1 MNEHVTEKLMAY
13 HDGELGGHALIE
25 VESHLTRCGSC
36 QAELQEIQAMST
48 VLQAYPPAP
57 QLTPSE
63 RFIAQ
68 VNMRL
73 PREQLQPVWKRT
85 LEAVWRLVPFG
96 LLGLWIFV
104 QAVMFVSGI
113 LMVVIQSGIGREMMG
128 RMIPVPVSAPGIL
141 DGLQITGASLSDM
154 GLNILRIVCN
164 RGFLGWGAV
173 IYILLTVMIALMYW
187 GWLASWQI
195 RKRDQFAEKNRINDV
210 STPLLG

>member
-13 HDGELGGHALIE
+13 QDGELGGHALIY
-25 VESHLTRCGSC
+25 VESHLTRCGIC
-36 QAELQEIQAMST
+36 QTELQEIQALSAL
-48 VLQAYPPAP
+48 LQEFPAAPGPTPP
-57 QLTPSE
+57 E

-73 PREQLQPVWKRT
+73 PREQLQPAWKRL
-85 LEAVWRLVPFG
+85 LEAGWRLVPFG

-113 LMVVIQSGIGREMMG
+113 LMVVIQSGIGSEVMG
-128 RMIPVPVSAPGIL
+128 GLIPVPVSAPGL
-141 DGLQITGASLSDM
+141 VDGLQITGANLSEM
-154 GLNILRIVCN
+154 GLNFLRIVFD
-164 RGFLGWGAV
+164 RGFIGWGAL
-173 IYILLTVMIALMYW
+173 IYILLTAMIALMYW

-195 RKRDQFAEKNRINDV
+195 RKRDRFTRKNRINDV

>member
-1 MNEHVTEKLMAY
+1 MNEHVTEKLVAY
-13 HDGELGGHALIE
+13 QDGELGGHALIE
-25 VESHLTRCGSC
+25 VESHLSRCGTC
-36 QAELQEIQAMST
+36 QAELQEIQALSAL
-48 VLQAYPPAP
+48 LQEYPAAP
-57 QLTPSE
+57 EPTPPE

-73 PREQLQPVWKRT
+73 PREQLQPVWKRS

-113 LMVVIQSGIGREMMG
+113 LMVVIQSGIGREVMG
-128 RMIPVPVSAPGIL
+128 GIIQVPVSAPGL
-141 DGLQITGASLSDM
+141 VDGLQITGASLSEM
-154 GLNILRIVCN
+154 GLNFLRIVDN
-164 RGFLGWGAV
+164 GGFLGWGAV
-173 IYILLTVMIALMYW
+173 IYILLTAMIAFMYW

-195 RKRDQFAEKNRINDV
+195 RKRDRFARKNRINDL